1 MYTYMYIYIYKQR
14 PHLHVKQCGFVCTC
28 AHMQHTTTKPYC
40 GVHVWVCFRDT
51 EWNSERGMSIYRGG
65 EDVYNV
71 LSCTFFCSK
80 RATDHQWRKQLL
92 RIFGLELIR
101 INELMKTARSAVLK
115 NRASAV
121 YSERKFI
128 IRWSTIFV
136 KLALGVVFHVQIQ
149 TAWISIRYDF
159 TEFSLGSACSL
170 SEEVLVRITSIRT
183 GDCLVCFFAASAAK
197 FWKPLEA
204 RRTEHFPFSLVI
216 FLVAQIPTK
225 RGVLV
230 HKNSLASYQW
240 CRHSIEPCALTCPF
254 RQSNLSDWSCS
265 NL

>member
-1 MYTYMYIYIYKQR
+1 M
-14 PHLHVKQCGFVCTC
+14 
-28 AHMQHTTTKPYC
+28 
-40 GVHVWVCFRDT
+40 
-51 EWNSERGMSIYRGG
+51 
-65 EDVYNV
+65 
-71 LSCTFFCSK
+71 
-80 RATDHQWRKQLL
+80 
-92 RIFGLELIR
+92 
-101 INELMKTARSAVLK
+101 
-115 NRASAV
+115 
-121 YSERKFI
+121 
-128 IRWSTIFV
+128 
-136 KLALGVVFHVQIQ
+136 FHVQIQ

-254 RQSNLSDWSCS
+254 RQSDLIAWSLLSWHPTHKYLWGRLCFLQIRCLLSTVTVTPAEIRIMSTEACVFKTVLVKIHTNRTHMAKNGTLLGCILDDTF
-265 NL
+265 